1 MRVFLSMNLRVPR
14 SFASLTCLALLTA
27 CGGVTENSR
36 VGSVEL
42 TPSSAT
48 VRTGNSL
55 PLTAAVRDASGR
67 QVSIGGIFWSSSDTS
82 IAVVSSSGV
91 VTARKAG
98 TAKVAASTAG
108 MSGTATITVSDRD
121 VASVQVQ
128 PAALSVRV
136 GATGPLEARTFDAQG
151 GELTGRVIAW
161 TTSASTIA
169 TVNAEGIV
177 AGLSAGTATITA
189 TSEGR
194 SGSAVVTITS
204 VPVATV
210 VLTPSLDTLSVSESV
225 TLSASTRDASGAVLS
240 GRTITFSSANTGI
253 ATVASN
259 GQVVAVSPGSVVI
272 TATSEGR
279 SATSTIVVLARP
291 VAAVSVTPQT
301 NFVTV
306 GNSAQLT
313 ARLTDSQGTVLT
325 GRTLTWTSS
334 SNAIATVDGSGRVTA
349 VGPGNALITA
359 TSEGKSGTATIV
371 VSAIPVATVTVTP
384 STGNLFTGSTLPL
397 TATARS
403 ASGAVLD
410 GRIITW
416 TTGAQSVATVS
427 SAGVVFGREAGTVII
442 FADIDG
448 VRGSAT
454 ITVTVPPV
462 ASITVTPSDASIG
475 LGGTVQLTATLKDAA
490 GNTLTGR
497 SVTWTSSNDLAAF
510 VTSSGSVRGFL
521 PGTATITAT
530 SEGIS
535 GTARVTVR

>member
-1 MRVFLSMNLRVPR
+1 MRLAR
-14 SFASLTCLALLTA
+14 SLAALASVAILAA
-27 CGGVTENSR
+27 CGGVTENGR
-36 VGSVEL
+36 VGSVQL
-42 TPSSAT
+42 TPSTAT
-48 VRTGNSL
+48 VRTGSSL

-67 QVSIGGIFWSSSDTS
+67 ELSIGGIFWSSSDTS

-98 TAKVAASTAG
+98 SAKVAASTAG

-121 VASVQVQ
+121 VASVQLQ

-136 GATGPLEARTFDAQG
+136 GATGALEARTFDAQG
-151 GELTGRVIAW
+151 GELIGRVIAW
-161 TTSASTIA
+161 TTSASTVA
-169 TVNAEGIV
+169 TVNAQGIV
-177 AGLSAGTATITA
+177 SGVSAGTATITA

-194 SGSAVVTITS
+194 SGSAVVTVTS

-225 TLSASTRDASGAVLS
+225 TLAASTRDAAGTVLP
-240 GRTITFSSANTGI
+240 GRTVTFTSANTGI

-259 GQVVAVSPGSVVI
+259 GQVVAVAPGSVTI

-279 SATSTIVVLARP
+279 TATATIVVLARP
-291 VAAVSVTPQT
+291 VAAVNVTPTT
-301 NFVTV
+301 NSVTV
-306 GNSAQLT
+306 GNSAQLS

-325 GRTLTWTSS
+325 GRTTTWTSS
-334 SNAIATVDGSGRVTA
+334 SSAIATVDGSGRVTA
-349 VGPGNALITA
+349 VSPGNALITA
-359 TSEGKSGTATIV
+359 TSEGKSGTATVV
-371 VSAIPVATVTVTP
+371 VSAIPVSTVTVTP
-384 STGNLFTGSTLPL
+384 STGNLFTGSTLSL
-397 TATARS
+397 TATARA
-403 ASGAVLD
+403 ASGAVLE
-410 GRIITW
+410 GRPITW

-427 SAGVVFGREAGTVII
+427 SSGVVFGREAGTVII

-448 VRGSAT
+448 VRGSAS

-462 ASITVTPSDASIG
+462 ASITITPSDASINI
-475 LGGTVQLTATLKDAA
+475 GGTVQLTATLKDAA

-497 SVTWTSSNDLAAF
+497 TVTWTSSNDLAAF
-510 VTSSGSVRGFL
+510 VTSSGLVRGFL